1 MKNSVASLGTKAAYR
16 YMTGREKLCVDLQLA
31 IINASIIT

>member
-16 YMTGREKLCVDLQLA
+16 YMTGREKLRVEK
-31 IINASIIT
+31 NAFS